1 MTSRPGSPS
10 GPVAADPRLARELGV
25 RQLAAI
31 IFNYVVGGGIF
42 VLPALAASRL
52 GPAAVLAYLVC
63 AVIAGLMVLCFAEAG
78 SRVQSTGGPYA
89 YAEAAF
95 GSYIAFIV
103 GALNLLSAALA
114 TGAVSGIFASSLLAL
129 AGVTAPG
136 ARPLVMVAVVGAA
149 AAINIRGLKGGA
161 RLVEVATLLK
171 LVPLVGFVVFG
182 AFYVRA
188 PFLVWT
194 DTPPASEV
202 FATAGLIIL
211 AFVGIESALQPSGE
225 VKVPERTVPRAAL
238 TAMGAV
244 VILYISVQLVAQG
257 LLGPDLAGD
266 PVAPLASAAGSAFGP
281 LARTAMLAAAAASMF
296 GNLSGSILAG
306 PRGLFALGRDRFLP
320 ATLGAV
326 HPSRRTPHVAIL
338 VYAIVSLGL
347 GLSGTF
353 EQIAILTNLASLLV
367 YIVVALAAWRLRA
380 TGVRLAG
387 APFRLRGGPLVP
399 ILACA
404 SIVAVIVATVSVAEV
419 VAMAVAIAVATTL
432 YVVRQ
437 LRGPGPRP
445 TTIPEGPPS
454 DVM

>member
-1 MTSRPGSPS
+1 
-10 GPVAADPRLARELGV
+10 
-25 RQLAAI
+25 
-31 IFNYVVGGGIF
+31 
-42 VLPALAASRL
+42 
-52 GPAAVLAYLVC
+52 
-63 AVIAGLMVLCFAEAG
+63 
-78 SRVQSTGGPYA
+78 
-89 YAEAAF
+89 
-95 GSYIAFIV
+95 
-103 GALNLLSAALA
+103 
-114 TGAVSGIFASSLLAL
+114 
-129 AGVTAPG
+129 
-136 ARPLVMVAVVGAA
+136 
-149 AAINIRGLKGGA
+149 
-161 RLVEVATLLK
+161 VATLLK

-367 YIVVALAAWRLRA
+367 YIVIALAAWRLRA

>member
-1 MTSRPGSPS
+1 
-10 GPVAADPRLARELGV
+10 VAADPRLSRELGV

-78 SRVQSTGGPYA
+78 SRVASTGGPYA

-95 GSYIAFIV
+95 GSYIAFVV

-114 TGAVSGIFASSLLAL
+114 TGAVSGIFAASLLTL
-129 AGVTAPG
+129 AGVTTPA

-161 RLVEVATLLK
+161 RLVEAATILK
-171 LVPLVGFVVFG
+171 LVPLVGFVVVG
-182 AFYVRA
+182 AFFVHA
-188 PFLVWT
+188 PFVVWT

-225 VKVPERTVPRAAL
+225 VKRPERTVPRAAL

-257 LLGPDLAGD
+257 LLGPALAD
-266 PVAPLASAAGSAFGP
+266 ESVAPLASAAGSAFGP
-281 LARTAMLAAAAASMF
+281 LARTGMLAAAAASMF

-306 PRGLFALGRDRFLP
+306 PRGLFALGRDGFLP
-320 ATLGAV
+320 AALGAV
-326 HPSRRTPHVAIL
+326 HPSRRTPHVAIV
-338 VYAIVSLGL
+338 VYAVVALGL

-380 TGVRLAG
+380 AGVRLAG
-387 APFRLRGGPLVP
+387 EPFGLRGGPLVP
-399 ILACA
+399 VLACA
-404 SIVAVIVATVSVAEV
+404 SILAVIVATVSKAEV

-437 LRGPGPRP
+437 LREAGPRQ
-445 TTIPEGPPS
+445 TTIPGGPPS